1 VGTRSLG
8 RLATTLGCVGLAS
21 GTSLIVFFAV
31 GGPFG
36 TLNDVGNGALGVL
49 SGLLAVA
56 LSQPGAAPPPG
67 GGSMT
72 SSLALLGAGVTV
84 VGSLLILT
92 DTTGFFLAGLV
103 SSSGFAL
110 IGVWVI
116 ALNRW
121 LSSDAAAGW
130 PARRVPLGVAA
141 GAVMCLGFVSV
152 VGVSMGLDDMDT
164 APVWIHVGGLSW
176 IGTYLLL
183 PIWSIWFGRALTG
196 PAGTRR
202 AGADENRPAG

>member
-1 VGTRSLG
+1 VGIRSLG
-8 RLATTLGCVGLAS
+8 RLAVALGCVGLAS
-21 GTSLIVFFAV
+21 GTSLIAFFVV

-36 TLNDVGNGALGVL
+36 ALNDVGNGALGVL
-49 SGLLAVA
+49 SGLLAITLWRA
-56 LSQPGAAPPPG
+56 GAAPPPG
-67 GGSMT
+67 GGGVT
-72 SSLALLGAGVTV
+72 SSLALLGAGVAA

-110 IGVWVI
+110 IGAWLI
-116 ALNRW
+116 ALNLW
-121 LSSDAAAGW
+121 LSSDAAARW
-130 PARRVPLGVAA
+130 PKRRVVLGVAA
-141 GAVMCLGFVSV
+141 GTAMALGFISV

-176 IGTYLLL
+176 LGTYLLF

-196 PAGTRR
+196 PAGARR
-202 AGADENRPAG
+202 AGTGENQPAG